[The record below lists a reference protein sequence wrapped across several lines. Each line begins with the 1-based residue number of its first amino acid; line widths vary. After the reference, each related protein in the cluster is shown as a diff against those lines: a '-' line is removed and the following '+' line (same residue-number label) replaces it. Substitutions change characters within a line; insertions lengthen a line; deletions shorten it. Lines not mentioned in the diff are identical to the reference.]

1 MSAHSAYGTTTM
13 AGEMMTVMRREM
25 RHLLWKAA
33 MVSLLVVGWPGGQV
47 LADSVVRVDGAVQ
60 ANSAVQISDVGQ
72 AGDEPPL
79 NESTARNDAY
89 QQAALEIQA
98 IYEAQF
104 ETLSDD
110 KQRHFAQR
118 IWRLTGAP
126 EYLALNEAYGER
138 LMGELAE
145 YDGIVS
151 SPEKLS
157 ERNREMLESYPVRT
171 AKQRRRQ
178 VMFSERT
185 EMMVPKHLLFRL
197 AQANYHDLLDEL
209 PPERLARLEATVMAV
224 DWKDFLTDP
233 EVISVY
239 GAQVA
244 NNVAFLNQ
252 LGLVDLRS
260 DVVQAFQQ
268 LYPSERID
276 TLSRAEYYNWLYG
289 MTHIVI
295 AYSHYYQR
303 LVAEEQVAWIIEA
316 LVRQEDKLLDSV
328 KEDILAEVALSLQLA
343 GREDLPLVDA
353 IRNHL
358 LEARD
363 ADAGIIPADDGSL
376 DLEDGEHRNV
386 LAIMVLGWEGQLFPG
401 PDLSQSV
408 PVSQSETEEMATP

>member
-1 MSAHSAYGTTTM
+1 M
-13 AGEMMTVMRREM
+13 
-25 RHLLWKAA
+25 LWKAA

-47 LADSVVRVDGAVQ
+47 LADSAVRVDGAVQ
-60 ANSAVQISDVGQ
+60 ANSAVQINDVGQ
-72 AGDEPPL
+72 AGGEL
-79 NESTARNDAY
+79 STNESTARNDVY
-89 QQAALEIQA
+89 QQAATEIQA

-104 ETLSDD
+104 EALSDD

-118 IWRLTGAP
+118 IWRLTGDP

-138 LMGELAE
+138 LLGELAE
-145 YDGIVS
+145 YDDIVS

-171 AKQRRRQ
+171 TKQRRRQ
-178 VMFSERT
+178 VMFSERS

-197 AQANYHDLLDEL
+197 AQANYHDLLGEL
-209 PPERLARLEATVMAV
+209 PPERLARLEAAVMAV

-233 EVISVY
+233 EVLSVY

-303 LVAEEQVAWIIEA
+303 LVPEKQVAWIIEA

-328 KEDILAEVALSLQLA
+328 KEDILAEVALSLQLT

-358 LEARD
+358 LESRD
-363 ADAGIIPADDGSL
+363 ADAGIIPAADGSL

-408 PVSQSETEEMATP
+408 PVSQFETEEMATP

>member
-1 MSAHSAYGTTTM
+1 MCARSAYGTTTM
-13 AGEMMTVMRREM
+13 AGDMIPVMRREV

-47 LADSVVRVDGAVQ
+47 LADSAVRVDGAVQ
-60 ANSAVQISDVGQ
+60 ANSAVQINDVGQ
-72 AGDEPPL
+72 AGGEL
-79 NESTARNDAY
+79 STNESTARNDVY
-89 QQAALEIQA
+89 QQAATEIQS

-104 ETLSDD
+104 EALSDD

-118 IWRLTGAP
+118 IWRLTGDP

-138 LMGELAE
+138 LLGELAE
-145 YDGIVS
+145 YDDIVS

-171 AKQRRRQ
+171 TKQRRRQ
-178 VMFSERT
+178 VMFSERS

-197 AQANYHDLLDEL
+197 AQANYHDLLGEL
-209 PPERLARLEATVMAV
+209 PPERLARLEAAVMAV

-233 EVISVY
+233 EVLSVY

-303 LVAEEQVAWIIEA
+303 LVPEEQVAWIIEA

-328 KEDILAEVALSLQLA
+328 KEDILAEVALSLQLT

-358 LEARD
+358 LESRD
-363 ADAGIIPADDGSL
+363 ADAGIIPAADGSL

-408 PVSQSETEEMATP
+408 PVSQFETEEMATP